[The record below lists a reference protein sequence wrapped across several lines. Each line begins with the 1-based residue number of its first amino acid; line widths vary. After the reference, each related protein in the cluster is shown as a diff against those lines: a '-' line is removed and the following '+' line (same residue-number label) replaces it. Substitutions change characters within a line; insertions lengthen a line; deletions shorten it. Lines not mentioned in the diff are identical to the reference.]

1 MLSSVS
7 RYTVNFPAGS
17 LLEPAAS
24 FEEAKGRGTHHFIT
38 SAREGEFLA
47 GAAGRIEDPAA
58 LSLLPTGESHRTR
71 GEQYKLIEM
80 PFRPYAEVCKTTLI
94 PVVVA
99 HDPVRGKR
107 TYMLL
112 DHKSSVDGKGAGSV
126 KFIQSPSTYFQKA
139 DRSIEHQTN
148 SYQALLLLS
157 EKGASLKDVECPADF
172 SKVGEAECPSDFSK
186 VEQDKMKAQVTF
198 QGVKCTALFQRAV
211 DFRVAGDRS
220 CNRNVVY
227 TAIITPEKGS
237 VLSKA
242 SLERD
247 YRLLDVT
254 SEVDGS
260 STAEK
265 AKEVAESCI
274 TKFSVNFQRTKDDA
288 LILGSALHKIYS
300 VIGRS
305 RFTTPTAYAY
315 YAAII
320 GVIGWILSARRA
332 V

>member
-7 RYTVNFPAGS
+7 RYSVNFDQGS
-17 LLEPAAS
+17 LLEPAIS
-24 FEEAKGRGTHHFIT
+24 LEEVGRSAKHHWLTSDIT
-38 SAREGEFLA
+38 PDGKNQFLEKAAARVKGPAILTLA
-47 GAAGRIEDPAA
+47 
-58 LSLLPTGESHRTR
+58 PTGKFDRITGNQHELTTM
-71 GEQYKLIEM
+71 LL
-80 PFRPYAEVCKTTLI
+80 RPCAEVSKTTVI
-94 PVVVA
+94 PVA
-99 HDPVRGKR
+99 QIAKR

-112 DHKSSVDGKGAGSV
+112 DHKKGDGAGT
-126 KFIQSPSTYFQKA
+126 FQYIQSPSTYSRKA
-139 DRSIEHQTN
+139 DGEIEHQTH
-148 SYQALLLLS
+148 SFQVLSLLRDR
-157 EKGASLKDVECPADF
+157 GIVPGVVEC
-172 SKVGEAECPSDFSK
+172 SSDFLK
-186 VEQDKMKAQVTF
+186 VEQDKMKAEVTF
-198 QGVKCTALFQRAV
+198 QGVKCTALLQRAV

-265 AKEVAESCI
+265 AKTVAESCI
-274 TKFSVNFQRTKDDA
+274 TKFGSNFQYTKDDT
-288 LILGSALHKIYS
+288 LVVGSALHKIYS

-305 RFTTPTAYAY
+305 RFTTPTAYAC
-315 YAAII
+315 YATII
-320 GVIGWILSARRA
+320 GVISWILLARRA